1 MRTTEECGKASNSRI
16 WGAGNHNTWD
26 CGGSCLKLDSSLKM
40 PNLIGKQVFF
50 KFADTGSS
58 DWNWLVLQ
66 NLTVTNAQFVSDKC
80 SSAGE

>member
-1 MRTTEECGKASNSRI
+1 MKLERI
-16 WGAGNHNTWD
+16 SG
-26 CGGSCLKLDSSLKM
+26 LKM